1 MISIRRRPHTSLIN
15 YQTHYFAWTEHCSE
29 QSSSESVKNV
39 SKLVTIIFSAPSY
52 CILRHTSYNCEYYYE
67 RLLLLVSWS
76 IFWDIQRKRKK
87 AETKKWVWTRA
98 VKDKKKG
105 VLHWIQ
111 DSEGS
116 GTRGRPFQMHR
127 ERRKKRG
134 WKRHT
139 HTLRHIET
147 RDRLKIAAK
156 IDGKRIM
163 LKASGQWRHAYRNQR
178 NSLRDRERNEKKET
192 KQKKN
197 NIHFCANEWT
207 V

>member
-1 MISIRRRPHTSLIN
+1 M
-15 YQTHYFAWTEHCSE
+15 
-29 QSSSESVKNV
+29 
-39 SKLVTIIFSAPSY
+39 SKLVTIIFSQCTVFWP
-52 CILRHTSYNCEYYYE
+52 TSYNREYYYE
-67 RLLLLVSWS
+67 RLLLLVSLRS
-76 IFWDIQRKRKK
+76 IFFWDKEDREKR
-87 AETKKWVWTRA
+87 AETKKMSVNESCRTRRRSFCCIGF
-98 VKDKKKG
+98 KTER
-105 VLHWIQ
+105 LM
-111 DSEGS
+111 

-127 ERRKKRG
+127 ERDRRKKRG

-163 LKASGQWRHAYRNQR
+163 LKASGQWRHAYRNQPTA
-178 NSLRDRERNEKKET
+178 LDRERNEKKE
-192 KQKKN
+192 KEKN